1 MSVHILIINTPS
13 EWMNEW
19 MNEWINE
26 WIYIYFFIKKI
37 FPYIFVEAHKMKFY
51 NLN

>member
-13 EWMNEW
+13 EWINEW
-19 MNEWINE
+19 MNKWMN
-26 WIYIYFFIKKI
+26 IYIFFYKKT